1 MASVVNMCNSAL
13 NLLGASTISSLTE
26 DTKNARL
33 CNQRYEPI
41 RNRVFRSHNWNCL
54 IKRVQLAQDS
64 TGPVVE
70 YTYGYTLPTDCLR
83 VMKIHNGSTDS
94 IASDL
99 DYKVEGRKIVTDITT
114 IYLVYIALITD
125 PNEYDSYLREAVSHQ
140 LAADICYAITNNSA
154 LANNYMIRA
163 DERLREA
170 RFIDAT
176 ENALDTVEANEFTD
190 ARLKGD
196 HISDRLILLVT
207 QEVCQQREFDEP
219 VRVLNGQLF

>member
-1 MASVVNMCNSAL
+1 MASTVDMCNSAL

-41 RNRVFRSHNWNCL
+41 RDRVFRSHNWNCL

-83 VMKIHNGSTDS
+83 VLKIHNGSTDS
-94 IASDL
+94 IASSL
-99 DYKVEGRKIVTDITT
+99 DFKVEGRKIVTDITT
-114 IYLVYIALITD
+114 IYLVYVALITD
-125 PNEYDSYLREAVSHQ
+125 PNEYDTYLREAVSHQ
-140 LAADICYAITNNSA
+140 LAADIAYAITNNST
-154 LANNYMIRA
+154 LANNYMTRA

-176 ENALDTVEANEFTD
+176 ENSLDTVEANEFTD
-190 ARLKGD
+190 ARL
-196 HISDRLILLVT
+196 
-207 QEVCQQREFDEP
+207 
-219 VRVLNGQLF
+219 

>member
-1 MASVVNMCNSAL
+1 MASVVDMCNSAL

-33 CNQRYEPI
+33 CNQRFAPI
-41 RNRVFRSHNWNCL
+41 RDRVFRSHNWNCL

-64 TGPVVE
+64 TAPVVE
-70 YTYGYTLPTDCLR
+70 YSYAYTLPVGCLR
-83 VMKIHNGSTDS
+83 VLKIHNGSTDS
-94 IASDL
+94 IKSAL
-99 DYKVEGRKIVTDITT
+99 DYKIEGRKVVTDETT

-125 PNEYDSYLREAVSHQ
+125 PNEFDSYLREAISHQ
-140 LAADICYAITNNSA
+140 LAADICYAITNNST
-154 LANNYMIRA
+154 LANNYMTRA

-190 ARLKGD
+190 ARL
-196 HISDRLILLVT
+196 
-207 QEVCQQREFDEP
+207 
-219 VRVLNGQLF
+219 